1 MNLLT
6 QEKYPQFTR
15 KEERRLAE
23 QVVAGREAREKL
35 VQSQIPWMLNC
46 VKRYKPPGMDREELE
61 AEAMRC
67 LVIAVDR
74 FDPAKGRLT
83 TFARWY
89 ARKAVQTVAIAIRR
103 ASPPGDRVS
112 PDTLESPE
120 DRQYTMEA
128 EAAAA
133 CEARILEVI
142 EKRFGP
148 RDCHLC
154 WLRLRGLT
162 YLAISKELGITKSRV
177 GQIWPRLRGFLGN
190 LLDEDG
196 EVRSL

>member
-6 QEKYPQFTR
+6 QQEYPQFPR
-15 KEERRLAE
+15 EEERRLAE
-23 QVVAGREAREKL
+23 QMVAGQEAREKL

-46 VKRYKPPGMDREELE
+46 VKRYKPPVMDREELE

-74 FDPAKGRLT
+74 FNPTKGRLT
-83 TFARWY
+83 TFVHWY
-89 ARKAVQTVAIAIRR
+89 ARKAVQTVAIATRR

-112 PDTLESPE
+112 PDALESPE
-120 DRQYTMEA
+120 NRQYAAEA

-133 CEARILEVI
+133 CEARILEAV

-154 WLRLRGLT
+154 WLRLQGLT
-162 YLAISKELGITKSRV
+162 YPVIGKELGISGSRV
-177 GQIWPRLRGFLGN
+177 GQIWNRLRGFLRN